1 MRISD
6 WSSDVC
12 SSDLGDRRR
21 LEADT
26 PVSDVATLSHDL
38 ETVGNAALSSVSAG
52 DWEGFERYEAARLQL
67 VMSLGALAR
76 EEARREAVVTALYR
90 AADQGR
96 TLATDVEAAGLGHN
110 PRPGAARRQDRA
122 ARARASLN

>member
-1 MRISD
+1 MR
-6 WSSDVC
+6 V
-12 SSDLGDRRR
+12 LFR
-21 LEADT
+21 A
-26 PVSDVATLSHDL
+26 DVATLSHDL

-96 TLATDVEAAGLGHN
+96 TIATAVEAARLRHN
-110 PRPGAARRQDRA
+110 PGSGEALGQ
-122 ARARASLN
+122 ARAERKGTRL

>member
-52 DWEGFERYEAARLQL
+52 DWAGFERYEAARLQL

-76 EEARREAVVTALYR
+76 EEARRDAVATALYR
-90 AADQGR
+90 AADPGR
-96 TLATDVEAAGLGHN
+96 TIATAVD
-110 PRPGAARRQDRA
+110 AARLRPPTGPGQDTSAGR
-122 ARARASLN
+122 SGGTTSGG